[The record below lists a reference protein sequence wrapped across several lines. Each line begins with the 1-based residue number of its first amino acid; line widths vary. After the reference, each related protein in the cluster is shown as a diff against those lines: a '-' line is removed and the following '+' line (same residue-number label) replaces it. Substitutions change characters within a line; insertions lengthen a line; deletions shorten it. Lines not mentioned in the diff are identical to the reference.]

1 MKKIPINYENQQSMD
16 KASHI
21 VYKFAGMYNKCSE
34 SVRFR
39 QSDAVCRKCG
49 RDLEV
54 YYCENGLYAV
64 RCVFCGMLTLIDALS
79 PDNAAERVGITAM
92 SIKDDYIE
100 EDGEVICIR
109 YPVEDI
115 SDVRFSIPTA
125 EEDLPKDFT
134 HFIPFVLPHMP
145 KGGRND
151 EDT

>member
-1 MKKIPINYENQQSMD
+1 MKKIPINYENQQSVD

-64 RCVFCGMLTLIDALS
+64 RCVFCGMRAF
-79 PDNAAERVGITAM
+79 ERKFHEM
-92 SIKDDYIE
+92 
-100 EDGEVICIR
+100 
-109 YPVEDI
+109 PN
-115 SDVRFSIPTA
+115 FSR
-125 EEDLPKDFT
+125 KCS
-134 HFIPFVLPHMP
+134 V
-145 KGGRND
+145 
-151 EDT
+151 